1 MSKQKI
7 IIIVVICVILAAAIV
22 LGILFINNQVQINKY
37 KNIPLNL
44 PEGFTYTGH
53 TGCMDT
59 EDNSL
64 DSIDIAVKYGAQIVE
79 FDLNF
84 TPDGDPVLAHDD
96 PKGGEVTLD
105 QAFKKVS
112 EYDGLKVNVDAKST
126 AALEKVKPIAE
137 KHGILDRIFYTG
149 IEESDVDTVRSDS
162 PEVEYYLNVDVL
174 SPKEHTEE
182 YLLSLVKKVKD
193 CGAIGINF
201 NKDNA
206 SKELVDTFHENGL
219 LVSIWTVS
227 NDKDIYRI
235 LSYAP
240 DNITTRQPDKL
251 QEALS
256 QQQ

>member
-1 MSKQKI
+1 MSKTKI
-7 IIIVVICVILAAAIV
+7 ILIAVIGIILVAAIV
-22 LGILFINNQVQINKY
+22 FGVLFINNQVQINKY

-44 PEGFTYTGH
+44 PDDFTYTGH

-64 DSIDIAVKYGAQIVE
+64 ESIDIAVKYGAQIVE

-84 TPDGDPVLAHDD
+84 NSENEPVLAHDD

-105 QAFKKVS
+105 EAFERVS
-112 EYDGLKVNVDAKST
+112 KYDGLKVNVDVKNT
-126 AALEKVKPIAE
+126 QALEKVAPLAE

-149 IEESDVDTVRSDS
+149 ITENDVEVVRNYS
-162 PEVEYYLNVDVL
+162 PKVEYFLNMDVL
-174 SPKEHTEE
+174 SPKKHTEE
-182 YLLSLVKKVKD
+182 YLLSLVQKVKD

-240 DNITTRQPDKL
+240 DNITTRRPDKL
-251 QEALS
+251 QEVL
-256 QQQ
+256 